1 MYIDNDEKYVTIG
14 KTIFEFDNVPEND
27 LEIKMIVN
35 RCKLYADMDELAN
48 YRRRLDKYEER
59 EEIPTEEIIQNL
71 DNIILK
77 DFYNSIEN
85 N

>member
-14 KTIFEFDNVPEND
+14 KTIFEFDNVPQND
-27 LEIKMIVN
+27 TEIKMITN

-48 YRRRLDKYEER
+48 YRNRLDKIETR
-59 EEIPTEEIIQNL
+59 KEIPTEEIIQQL
-71 DNIILK
+71 DKIILN
-77 DFYNSIEN
+77 DFHSLVEN

>member
-59 EEIPTEEIIQNL
+59 KEIPTEEIIQNL

-77 DFYNSIEN
+77 DFYNLIEN

>member
-77 DFYNSIEN
+77 DFYNLIEN

>member
-77 DFYNSIEN
+77 DFYSLIEN

>member
-48 YRRRLDKYEER
+48 YRKRLDKYEER
-59 EEIPTEEIIQNL
+59 KEIPTEEIIQNL
-71 DNIILK
+71 DNIILN
-77 DFYNSIEN
+77 DFYSLIEN

>member
-35 RCKLYADMDELAN
+35 RYKIYADMDELAC
-48 YRRRLDKYEER
+48 YRNQLYEDDLR
-59 EEIPTEEIIQNL
+59 KEIPKEEIIKKL
-71 DNIILK
+71 DEIILN
-77 DFYNSIEN
+77 DFNNLIEN

>member
-59 EEIPTEEIIQNL
+59 KEIPTEEIIQNL
-71 DNIILK
+71 DNIILN
-77 DFYNSIEN
+77 DFYSLIEN

>member
-35 RCKLYADMDELAN
+35 RYKIYADMDELAC
-48 YRRRLDKYEER
+48 YRNQLYVAGSRK
-59 EEIPTEEIIQNL
+59 EIPKEEIIKKL
-71 DNIILK
+71 DEIILN
-77 DFYNSIEN
+77 DFNNLIEN

>member
-14 KTIFEFDNVPEND
+14 KTIFEFDNVPENY

-35 RCKLYADMDELAN
+35 RYKIYADMDELAC
-48 YRRRLDKYEER
+48 YRNQLYEADSR
-59 EEIPTEEIIQNL
+59 KEIPKEEIIKKL
-71 DNIILK
+71 DEIILN
-77 DFYNSIEN
+77 DFNNLIEN